1 MQSVGNPGIGFRSEV
16 PDNAEAGENIVLAAL
31 ARVHI
36 ELGNTRPE
44 VSTFTA
50 QAESVEDLHIESE
63 ACLDC
68 PGGSPCCARVMA
80 ASEEQ
85 SRALSEMAKPAA
97 KTDPRRNCLIGKD
110 VQPCSGSHEIGRI
123 LLRYSVG

>member
-1 MQSVGNPGIGFRSEV
+1 MCVARTLTRSEV

-36 ELGNTRPE
+36 ELRHTRPE

-50 QAESVEDLHIESE
+50 QAESMEDLHIESE
-63 ACLDC
+63 ACLDYA
-68 PGGSPCCARVMA
+68 GVRPCCARVI

-85 SRALSEMAKPAA
+85 SGARCEMAEPAT
-97 KTDPRRNCLIGKD
+97 KTDPRRNSMIGKG
-110 VQPCSGSHEIGRI
+110 VQP
-123 LLRYSVG
+123 

>member
-1 MQSVGNPGIGFRSEV
+1 MRSAGNPGTRFRSEV

-36 ELGNTRPE
+36 ELRHTRPE

-50 QAESVEDLHIESE
+50 QAESMEDLHIESE
-63 ACLDC
+63 ACLDYAGVC
-68 PGGSPCCARVMA
+68 PCWARVM

-85 SRALSEMAKPAA
+85 SRALCEMAEPAT
-97 KTDPRRNCLIGKD
+97 KTDPRRNSLIGKTFNRTAG
-110 VQPCSGSHEIGRI
+110 VTK
-123 LLRYSVG
+123 